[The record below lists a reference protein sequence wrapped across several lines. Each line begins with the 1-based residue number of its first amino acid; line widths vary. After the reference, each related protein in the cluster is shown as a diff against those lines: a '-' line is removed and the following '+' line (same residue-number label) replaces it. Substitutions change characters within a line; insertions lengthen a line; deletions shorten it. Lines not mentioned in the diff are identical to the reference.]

1 MKNNLKRIIFILCMI
16 MFTTL
21 GVWAFS
27 FRNMTLDFVHITD
40 THITQK
46 ASTSYKALSHSS
58 ELLADAVKQINK
70 IQGLDFVM
78 FTGDMVDTATQENYL
93 EFYKTIS
100 KLEYP
105 SLNAFG
111 NHDFYG
117 MDKKTA
123 LETVKKYNLNYVFD
137 NTYYAFS
144 PKTDYRIIVLDATN
158 GENTANGKLS
168 DEQLR
173 FLDDELNQNQD
184 KVVLIAMHHP
194 SVEPF
199 VSYDHSILN
208 ANEINEI
215 LVKYTNPIVVISGH
229 YHATKIRTIGNLV
242 FVSTPSMVTYPMAFR
257 HIKITN
263 YKDRVHYNFELI
275 ETNLKDIQE
284 ENKQSV
290 ISYAALAGMPKDRT
304 VSYIYNKNKSKS
316 VRYKRNKIKNAIA
329 PSKTNKREVKK
340 LSKPVKIKEKKI
352 KEKKKQEV

>member
-1 MKNNLKRIIFILCMI
+1 
-16 MFTTL
+16 
-21 GVWAFS
+21 
-27 FRNMTLDFVHITD
+27 
-40 THITQK
+40 
-46 ASTSYKALSHSS
+46 
-58 ELLADAVKQINK
+58 
-70 IQGLDFVM
+70 
-78 FTGDMVDTATQENYL
+78 
-93 EFYKTIS
+93 
-100 KLEYP
+100 
-105 SLNAFG
+105 
-111 NHDFYG
+111 